1 MSETVNVPED
11 VNAELEKRITKR
23 DLFMSY
29 LLWTFFSHSSYNY
42 ERLQAL
48 GFAHSMIPVIKRL
61 YGSDKEAVRAALT
74 RHLVFYNTAPDVG
87 SMINGATIAMEEQK
101 ANGRDVPDTAINS
114 MKTGLMGPM
123 AGVGDT
129 ISQGIL
135 VPLYLA
141 LAIGITGIN
150 VSQMGESAN
159 LEGITG
165 NPLGPVVYFVL
176 VSITSLG
183 IGYVSYTQGY
193 YRGRGLV
200 TQVFKSGLMDRVIV
214 GASVLGN
221 MVLGGLSASFVLL
234 NLGLAFNAG
243 GQPIRLQQ
251 DFLDKIMPGLLPLAL
266 VVFTWWV
273 LKRGF
278 HPIKLLVIYVV
289 IALAGAFP
297 FFGRA
302 PYYVTDACGSAV
314 LQPYGP
320 CTPEWMQT
328 DDGGGEG

>member
-1 MSETVNVPED
+1 MSQTLNVSED

-23 DLFMSY
+23 DLVTSY

-61 YGSDKEAVRAALT
+61 YGDDREAVRAALT

-87 SMINGATIAMEEQK
+87 SLINGATIAMEEQK
-101 ANGRDVPDTAINS
+101 ANGKDVPDTAINS

-135 VPLYLA
+135 VPLFLA
-141 LAIGITGIN
+141 LAIGITGLS
-150 VSQMGESAN
+150 VGQGGETDLAG
-159 LEGITG
+159 LTG

-176 VSITSLG
+176 IATASLG

-200 TQVFKSGLMDRVIV
+200 TQIFKSGLMDRVIV

-221 MVLGGLSASFVLL
+221 MVLGGLSANFVLL
-234 NLGLAFNAG
+234 NLGVAFNAG

-266 VVFTWWV
+266 VIFTWWV

-278 HPIKLLVIYVV
+278 HPIKLLLIYVV
-289 IALAGAFP
+289 ICLAGAFP

-302 PYYVTDACGSAV
+302 PYYVTDACGSSL
-314 LQPYGP
+314 LQPYGA
-320 CTPEWMQT
+320 CTPEWMESG
-328 DDGGGEG
+328 DGGEG